1 MRKVF
6 TAVIFVGMLIAIVNL
21 LDGCGGRPNRN
32 DGKNQECQNEKA
44 TCPTDTLQE
53 LDEEVVLAPP
63 FIKIFVENSGSMDG
77 YVSDASTLRDFVE
90 EYLGQIEMS
99 DQGICGM
106 ECYFINSSIIK
117 VSDNTQKFADK
128 LSPSQFQKNG
138 GQRGSSEMADIF
150 DKVLP
155 QADDTVCIFI
165 SDCIFSP
172 GRNKNADDYLNR
184 QGSRIQKSFNLKMK
198 EVPNGFS
205 ALVYQVNGRFQGR
218 IGNKED
224 KDWKDYKGVRPFY
237 VWVIGADRY
246 LKQFRDFEGKLTSP
260 PFQNLCVFTHNT
272 QSVDY
277 AVIPSAGNYELSKKN
292 PKYAIVNARLGN
304 KGGGCTRRTGG
315 DQLTIAL
322 NVDFS
327 DLLVDEN
334 YLLDKN
340 NYVINNT
347 HYRIDTVLKSGDR
360 RFTHTI
366 KLSATSNTPT
376 KIIVSLLNQMPSWI
390 EEYNDETG
398 STPNPNDSLQ
408 RTYGLKTLMG
418 AVYGAYTQK
427 ENTLCDMEI
436 SINQNK

>member
-6 TAVIFVGMLIAIVNL
+6 TAVIFVGMLIAIVTL

-32 DGKNQECQNEKA
+32 DGKNQKCQNEKA
-44 TCPTDTLQE
+44 TSPTDTLQE
-53 LDEEVVLAPP
+53 LDEEMVLAPP

-128 LSPSQFQKNG
+128 LSLSQFQKNG

-150 DKVLP
+150 DKILP

-172 GRNKNADDYLNR
+172 GKNKNADDYLNR
-184 QGSRIQKSFNLKMK
+184 QGSRIQKSFYLTKAQN
-198 EVPNGFS
+198 EFS
-205 ALVYQVNGRFQGR
+205 TLVYQVNGKFQGK

-224 KDWKDYKGVRPFY
+224 KDWNDKYNGNRPFY

-246 LKQFRDFEGKLTSP
+246 LKQFRDFEEKLISP

-272 QSVDY
+272 QNIDY
-277 AVIPSAGNYELSKKN
+277 AVIPSAGNYELSKKD
-292 PKYAIVNARLGN
+292 PKHAIVNARLGG
-304 KGGGCTRRTGG
+304 KGGGCTRRTEGT
-315 DQLTIAL
+315 QFTFAM
-322 NVDFS
+322 NVNFS
-327 DLLVDEN
+327 NLLVDEY

-340 NYVINNT
+340 NYVIDNT
-347 HYRIDTVLKSGDR
+347 HYRIDTILKSGNP

-376 KIIVSLLNQMPSWI
+376 KVIVSLLNQMPSWI
-390 EEYNDETG
+390 EEYTDETG

-427 ENTLCDMEI
+427 GNTLCEMEI